1 MLLRRPVTRK
11 LIMRVRRHPRIHL
24 AVRKIYFFIRRSTKI
39 GSAQQLYPNP
49 GPWQIK
55 RNQNRNLVT
64 IVTRDIP
71 MYDRAGSYLRLH
83 EIILLLQILNFKVR
97 ILSLNTI
104 DRQRSLWELEMEDI
118 YEYQNIYRNLNVE
131 VLTGGIQ
138 SLNICQS
145 NVSEQHI
152 FWLHEVGVAF
162 DFLDHFRGK
171 IPFQKLFLD
180 TVDLEYRRHFQM
192 GAVRMADESVKKLVA
207 LSKYADKTILITNE
221 EKTLHSQLVRNEN
234 VKNYVLSNIY
244 EEFKPFLQAK
254 SLDSKYELLF
264 VGNFLHLPNIDA
276 LDFLLDS
283 IISELGGIRIGV
295 VGPNLP
301 IDYVNKINS
310 YKEHDVSYL
319 GQVRDISSI
328 YQVSKVVIA
337 PLRVGAGVK
346 GKVLEALQHGKTVVG
361 TSIAWEGI
369 PDLNASV
376 KYEANSGPEFASAI
390 KMALSNDAVL
400 NEQDCQLLNSVFSR
414 KKNLENLM
422 EIMEIQ

>member
-1 MLLRRPVTRK
+1 
-11 LIMRVRRHPRIHL
+11 
-24 AVRKIYFFIRRSTKI
+24 
-39 GSAQQLYPNP
+39 
-49 GPWQIK
+49 
-55 RNQNRNLVT
+55 
-64 IVTRDIP
+64 
-71 MYDRAGSYLRLH
+71 
-83 EIILLLQILNFKVR
+83 
-97 ILSLNTI
+97 
-104 DRQRSLWELEMEDI
+104 
-118 YEYQNIYRNLNVE
+118 
-131 VLTGGIQ
+131 
-138 SLNICQS
+138 
-145 NVSEQHI
+145 
-152 FWLHEVGVAF
+152 LHEVGVAF
-162 DFLDHFRGK
+162 DFLYQFRGK
-171 IPFQKLFLD
+171 IPIQKIFLD

-192 GAVRMADESVKKLVA
+192 GAVKMADESVKKLIA
-207 LSKYADKTILITNE
+207 LSKYTDKTILITNE
-221 EKTLHSQLVRNEN
+221 EKTLHSQLVSNEN

-244 EEFKPFLQAK
+244 EEFRPVSQAK

-283 IISELGGIRIGV
+283 IISELSGIRIGV

-310 YKEHDVSYL
+310 YKEQDISYL

-337 PLRVGAGVK
+337 PLRLGAGIK

-361 TSIAWEGI
+361 TTIAWEGI
-369 PDLNASV
+369 PNLNASV

-414 KKNLENLM
+414 KKSLENLM
-422 EIMEIQ
+422 EIMEVQ